1 MAGIQVAKHLLLSI
15 FENTTTNKFTK
26 YKQNL
31 QQHNIMAAPTM
42 QQPELDTTSIPGYV
56 IFPEQND
63 HASQAGAVPR
73 SQVHP
78 LGKFAH

>member
-1 MAGIQVAKHLLLSI
+1 
-15 FENTTTNKFTK
+15 
-26 YKQNL
+26 
-31 QQHNIMAAPTM
+31 MAAPAM

-63 HASQAGAVPR
+63 HASQAGAAPR

-78 LGKFAH
+78 LGKFTNDLYIEALLAQFYRRMCHVGYLV